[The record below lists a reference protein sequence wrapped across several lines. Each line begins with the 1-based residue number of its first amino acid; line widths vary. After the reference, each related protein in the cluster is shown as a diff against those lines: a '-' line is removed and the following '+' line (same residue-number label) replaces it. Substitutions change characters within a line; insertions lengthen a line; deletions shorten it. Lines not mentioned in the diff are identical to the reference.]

1 MLTSAKFCVY
11 FTKINSNCFFDTL
24 PLVSEAG
31 HSPNIKSLF
40 LRLTDWDGELHQNLQ
55 HF

>member
-1 MLTSAKFCVY
+1 M
-11 FTKINSNCFFDTL
+11 FTLLKLIVIVFFDTL